1 MDIRLTLPASVECR
15 VTLPASKSIANRSL
29 IINALAASSSILE
42 EQLPCS
48 RTGESSPS
56 SGAVESMGNS
66 PSKIEGAGGSMTTS
80 SAGNHTPQ
88 SLRASSSIL
97 EEQLPCSR
105 TGESSPSKIEG
116 AGGSMTASSKLV
128 RYNKNDPQLKII
140 RRQLRNN
147 STKAEKTLWNW
158 LKKDQIQGLRFRR
171 QYGIGNFI
179 LDFYCPQI
187 KLCIELDGDYHFH
200 VSQPYSDAERD
211 DILFKKY
218 GIYTL
223 RFENKI
229 VFTQPQTIINSILY
243 YKQVLEHS
251 SPSKIEGAGGSMT
264 VSSAGN
270 HTPQSLRASSS
281 ILEEQLPCSGTG
293 ESSPSSGAVESMGNS
308 PSKIEG
314 AGGSMTTS
322 SAGNH
327 TPQSLRASSSIL
339 EEQLPCSGSECGLD
353 EKLKKLCFLSCPA
366 PVVSRPEH
374 DIVTRINVGGAG
386 TAMRFL
392 TAFFAVQ
399 EGLMVVLDGDERMR
413 QRPIAVLVDAL
424 RHMGAEIDYMGR
436 EGYPPLRITG
446 KHLTAGTVIINPGVS
461 SQYISALLMIAP
473 LAGGMTL
480 HLDGEPVS
488 LPYIDMTLSLM
499 RYHGIEARRD
509 EHAIMVPA
517 GHYTSKPPRIEGDW
531 SAAAFWLAL
540 QALLPQS
547 SITLQGLSCDSVQG
561 DSAIQEIMEPL
572 GVAVE
577 KAKGIETQTFFQDD
591 DELLCD
597 DIEAMWQALVATGHT
612 PSRPLCYRGGAE
624 ADVLMLS
631 ARAEAGVLPEHYHR
645 DMTATPDLVPILAVT
660 LCLLRMPFTLV
671 GLQTLRIKESDR
683 VEALRQELLKLGYK
697 VECDES
703 TMSYDGNHS
712 TPAGDVTLDP
722 HGDHRMVL
730 ALALAATRHPGITIK
745 NAEVVT
751 KSYPNFW
758 QQLHLHPGT

>member
-29 IINALAASSSILE
+29 IINALAASS
-42 EQLPCS
+42 
-48 RTGESSPS
+48 
-56 SGAVESMGNS
+56 
-66 PSKIEGAGGSMTTS
+66 
-80 SAGNHTPQ
+80 
-88 SLRASSSIL
+88 
-97 EEQLPCSR
+97 
-105 TGESSPSKIEG
+105 
-116 AGGSMTASSKLV
+116 
-128 RYNKNDPQLKII
+128 
-140 RRQLRNN
+140 
-147 STKAEKTLWNW
+147 
-158 LKKDQIQGLRFRR
+158 
-171 QYGIGNFI
+171 
-179 LDFYCPQI
+179 
-187 KLCIELDGDYHFH
+187 
-200 VSQPYSDAERD
+200 
-211 DILFKKY
+211 
-218 GIYTL
+218 
-223 RFENKI
+223 
-229 VFTQPQTIINSILY
+229 
-243 YKQVLEHS
+243 
-251 SPSKIEGAGGSMT
+251 
-264 VSSAGN
+264 
-270 HTPQSLRASSS
+270 
-281 ILEEQLPCSGTG
+281 
-293 ESSPSSGAVESMGNS
+293 
-308 PSKIEG
+308 
-314 AGGSMTTS
+314 
-322 SAGNH
+322 
-327 TPQSLRASSSIL
+327 
-339 EEQLPCSGSECGLD
+339 
-353 EKLKKLCFLSCPA
+353 LSCPA
-366 PVVSRPEH
+366 PVVSRQEH
-374 DIVTRINVGGAG
+374 DIVTGINVGGAG

-399 EGLMVVLDGDERMR
+399 DGLMVVLDGDERMR

-424 RHMGAEIDYMGR
+424 RHLGAEIDYMGS

-446 KHLTAGTVIINPGVS
+446 KHLTAGAITINPGVS

-480 HLDGEPVS
+480 HLDGDPVS

-499 RYHGIEARRD
+499 RYHGIEARRN

-577 KAKGIETQTFFQDD
+577 KAKGIETQTFSQDD

-612 PSRPLCYRGGAE
+612 PSHPLCYRGGAE

-631 ARAEAGVLPEHYHR
+631 ARAETGVLPEHYHR

-660 LCLLRMPFTLV
+660 LCLLRVPFTLV

-683 VEALRQELLKLGYK
+683 VEALRQELSKLGYK
-697 VECDES
+697 VECDVN

-758 QQLHLHPGT
+758 KQLLLHPGT

>member
-1 MDIRLTLPASVECR
+1 MDIRLTLPASVECQ

-48 RTGESSPS
+48 GTGESSPS
-56 SGAVESMGNS
+56 SGAVESMANS
-66 PSKIEGAGGSMTTS
+66 PSKIEGVGGSMTTS

-116 AGGSMTASSKLV
+116 AEGSMTASSKLV

-211 DILFKKY
+211 DILLKKY

-251 SPSKIEGAGGSMT
+251 SPSKIEGVGGSMT
-264 VSSAGN
+264 VSSASN
-270 HTPQSLRASSS
+270 HTS
-281 ILEEQLPCSGTG
+281 
-293 ESSPSSGAVESMGNS
+293 
-308 PSKIEG
+308 
-314 AGGSMTTS
+314 
-322 SAGNH
+322 
-327 TPQSLRASSSIL
+327 QSLRASSSIL

-353 EKLKKLCFLSCPA
+353 EKLKKLRFLSCPA
-366 PVVSRPEH
+366 PVVSKPEH

-399 EGLMVVLDGDERMR
+399 EGLTVVLDGDERMR

-424 RHMGAEIDYMGR
+424 RHMGAEIDYMGS

-446 KHLTAGTVIINPGVS
+446 KHLTAGAITINPGVS

-499 RYHGIEARRD
+499 RYHGIEARRE

-572 GVAVE
+572 GVAVD
-577 KAKGIETQTFFQDD
+577 KAEGLEAHTSFQDD

-624 ADVLMLS
+624 ADVFMLS

-660 LCLLRMPFTLV
+660 LCLLRVPFTLV

-683 VEALRQELLKLGYK
+683 VEALRQELSKLGYK
-697 VECDES
+697 VECDMS
-703 TMSYDGNHS
+703 TMNYDGNHS
-712 TPAGDVTLDP
+712 TPAGDVTLDS

-758 QQLHLHPGT
+758 KQLL

>member
-1 MDIRLTLPASVECR
+1 MRLTLPASVECR

-48 RTGESSPS
+48 
-56 SGAVESMGNS
+56 
-66 PSKIEGAGGSMTTS
+66 
-80 SAGNHTPQ
+80 
-88 SLRASSSIL
+88 
-97 EEQLPCSR
+97 
-105 TGESSPSKIEG
+105 
-116 AGGSMTASSKLV
+116 
-128 RYNKNDPQLKII
+128 
-140 RRQLRNN
+140 
-147 STKAEKTLWNW
+147 
-158 LKKDQIQGLRFRR
+158 
-171 QYGIGNFI
+171 
-179 LDFYCPQI
+179 
-187 KLCIELDGDYHFH
+187 
-200 VSQPYSDAERD
+200 
-211 DILFKKY
+211 
-218 GIYTL
+218 
-223 RFENKI
+223 
-229 VFTQPQTIINSILY
+229 
-243 YKQVLEHS
+243 
-251 SPSKIEGAGGSMT
+251 
-264 VSSAGN
+264 
-270 HTPQSLRASSS
+270 
-281 ILEEQLPCSGTG
+281 
-293 ESSPSSGAVESMGNS
+293 
-308 PSKIEG
+308 
-314 AGGSMTTS
+314 
-322 SAGNH
+322 
-327 TPQSLRASSSIL
+327 
-339 EEQLPCSGSECGLD
+339 GSECGLD
-353 EKLKKLCFLSCPA
+353 EKLKKLRFLSCPA
-366 PVVSRPEH
+366 PVVSRQEH
-374 DIVTRINVGGAG
+374 DFVTRINVGGAG

-399 EGLMVVLDGDERMR
+399 DGLMVVLDGDERMR

-424 RHMGAEIDYMGR
+424 RHMGAEIDYMGS

-446 KHLTAGTVIINPGVS
+446 KHLTAGAITINPGVS

-480 HLDGEPVS
+480 HLDGDPVS

-509 EHAIMVPA
+509 EHTIMVPA

-547 SITLQGLSCDSVQG
+547 RITLQGLSCDSVQG

-577 KAKGIETQTFFQDD
+577 KAKGIVTQTFFQDD
-591 DELLCD
+591 DEFLCD

-631 ARAEAGVLPEHYHR
+631 ARAEAGALPGHYHR

-660 LCLLRMPFTLV
+660 LCLLRVPFTLV

-683 VEALRQELLKLGYK
+683 VEALRQELSKLGYK
-697 VECDES
+697 VECDVS

-730 ALALAATRHPGITIK
+730 ALALAATRHPGIIIK

-758 QQLHLHPGT
+758 QQLLLHPGT

>member
-29 IINALAASSSILE
+29 VINALAASSS
-42 EQLPCS
+42 
-48 RTGESSPS
+48 
-56 SGAVESMGNS
+56 
-66 PSKIEGAGGSMTTS
+66 
-80 SAGNHTPQ
+80 
-88 SLRASSSIL
+88 
-97 EEQLPCSR
+97 
-105 TGESSPSKIEG
+105 
-116 AGGSMTASSKLV
+116 
-128 RYNKNDPQLKII
+128 
-140 RRQLRNN
+140 
-147 STKAEKTLWNW
+147 
-158 LKKDQIQGLRFRR
+158 
-171 QYGIGNFI
+171 
-179 LDFYCPQI
+179 
-187 KLCIELDGDYHFH
+187 
-200 VSQPYSDAERD
+200 
-211 DILFKKY
+211 
-218 GIYTL
+218 
-223 RFENKI
+223 
-229 VFTQPQTIINSILY
+229 
-243 YKQVLEHS
+243 
-251 SPSKIEGAGGSMT
+251 
-264 VSSAGN
+264 
-270 HTPQSLRASSS
+270 
-281 ILEEQLPCSGTG
+281 
-293 ESSPSSGAVESMGNS
+293 
-308 PSKIEG
+308 
-314 AGGSMTTS
+314 
-322 SAGNH
+322 
-327 TPQSLRASSSIL
+327 
-339 EEQLPCSGSECGLD
+339 
-353 EKLKKLCFLSCPA
+353 SCPA

-547 SITLQGLSCDSVQG
+547 RITLQGLNCHSVQG

-597 DIEAMWQALVATGHT
+597 DIEAMWQALVATQGHT

-660 LCLLRMPFTLV
+660 LCLLRVPFTLV

-683 VEALRQELLKLGYK
+683 VEALRQELSKLGYK
-697 VECDES
+697 VECDVS

-712 TPAGDVTLDP
+712 APAGDVTLDP

>member
-1 MDIRLTLPASVECR
+1 M
-15 VTLPASKSIANRSL
+15 K
-29 IINALAASSSILE
+29 ASSAS
-42 EQLPCS
+42 
-48 RTGESSPS
+48 
-56 SGAVESMGNS
+56 
-66 PSKIEGAGGSMTTS
+66 
-80 SAGNHTPQ
+80 NHTPQ

-211 DILFKKY
+211 DILLKKY

-243 YKQVLEHS
+243 YKHVLEHN

-264 VSSAGN
+264 TSSASN

-281 ILEEQLPCSGTG
+281 ILEEQLPCSRTG

-314 AGGSMTTS
+314 VGGSMTTS

-353 EKLKKLCFLSCPA
+353 EKLKKLRFLSCPA

-424 RHMGAEIDYMGR
+424 RHMGAEIDYMGS

-446 KHLTAGTVIINPGVS
+446 KHLTAGAITINPGVS

-509 EHAIMVPA
+509 EHVIMVPA

-547 SITLQGLSCDSVQG
+547 SITLQGLICDSVQG

-597 DIEAMWQALVATGHT
+597 DIEAMWQALAATGHT

-660 LCLLRMPFTLV
+660 LCLLRVPFTLV

-683 VEALRQELLKLGYK
+683 VEALRQELSKLGYK
-697 VECDES
+697 VECDVS

-712 TPAGDVTLDP
+712 ASAGDVTLDP

-758 QQLHLHPGT
+758 KQLL

>member
-1 MDIRLTLPASVECR
+1 MDIRLTLPASVECQ

-29 IINALAASSSILE
+29 IINALAASSS
-42 EQLPCS
+42 
-48 RTGESSPS
+48 
-56 SGAVESMGNS
+56 
-66 PSKIEGAGGSMTTS
+66 
-80 SAGNHTPQ
+80 
-88 SLRASSSIL
+88 
-97 EEQLPCSR
+97 
-105 TGESSPSKIEG
+105 
-116 AGGSMTASSKLV
+116 
-128 RYNKNDPQLKII
+128 
-140 RRQLRNN
+140 
-147 STKAEKTLWNW
+147 
-158 LKKDQIQGLRFRR
+158 
-171 QYGIGNFI
+171 
-179 LDFYCPQI
+179 
-187 KLCIELDGDYHFH
+187 
-200 VSQPYSDAERD
+200 
-211 DILFKKY
+211 
-218 GIYTL
+218 
-223 RFENKI
+223 
-229 VFTQPQTIINSILY
+229 
-243 YKQVLEHS
+243 
-251 SPSKIEGAGGSMT
+251 
-264 VSSAGN
+264 
-270 HTPQSLRASSS
+270 
-281 ILEEQLPCSGTG
+281 
-293 ESSPSSGAVESMGNS
+293 
-308 PSKIEG
+308 
-314 AGGSMTTS
+314 
-322 SAGNH
+322 
-327 TPQSLRASSSIL
+327 
-339 EEQLPCSGSECGLD
+339 
-353 EKLKKLCFLSCPA
+353 SCPA
-366 PVVSRPEH
+366 PVVSRQEH
-374 DIVTRINVGGAG
+374 DIVTGINVGGAG

-399 EGLMVVLDGDERMR
+399 DGLMVVLDGDERMR

-424 RHMGAEIDYMGR
+424 RHMGAEINYMGS

-446 KHLTAGTVIINPGVS
+446 KHLTAGAITINPGVS

-480 HLDGEPVS
+480 HLDGDPVS
-488 LPYIDMTLSLM
+488 LPYIDMTLSMM

-561 DSAIQEIMEPL
+561 DSAIQEIMAPL

-591 DELLCD
+591 DEFLCD
-597 DIEAMWQALVATGHT
+597 DIEAMWQALAATGHT

-631 ARAEAGVLPEHYHR
+631 ARAEAGVLPGHYHR

-660 LCLLRMPFTLV
+660 LCLLRVPFTLV

-683 VEALRQELLKLGYK
+683 VEALRQELSKLGYK
-697 VECDES
+697 VECDVS

-758 QQLHLHPGT
+758 QQLL

>member
-1 MDIRLTLPASVECR
+1 MTVSSAGNHTPQ
-15 VTLPASKSIANRSL
+15 SL
-29 IINALAASSSILE
+29 RASSSILE

-56 SGAVESMGNS
+56 SGAVESMGN
-66 PSKIEGAGGSMTTS
+66 
-80 SAGNHTPQ
+80 
-88 SLRASSSIL
+88 
-97 EEQLPCSR
+97 
-105 TGESSPSKIEG
+105 SPSKIEG

-147 STKAEKTLWNW
+147 STKAEKALWNW

-211 DILFKKY
+211 DILLKKY

-264 VSSAGN
+264 VSSASN

-314 AGGSMTTS
+314 VGGSMTASIAGNHTPQSLRASSSILEEQLPCSRTGESSPSSGAVESMGNSPSKIEGVEGSMTAS

-353 EKLKKLCFLSCPA
+353 EKLKKLRFLSCPA
-366 PVVSRPEH
+366 PVVSRQEH
-374 DIVTRINVGGAG
+374 DIVTGINVGGAG

-399 EGLMVVLDGDERMR
+399 DGLMVVLDGDERMR

-424 RHMGAEIDYMGR
+424 RHLGAEIDYMGS

-446 KHLTAGTVIINPGVS
+446 KHLTAGAITINPGVS

-480 HLDGEPVS
+480 HLDGDPVS

-499 RYHGIEARRD
+499 RYHGIEARRN

-577 KAKGIETQTFFQDD
+577 KAKGIETQTFSQDD

-612 PSRPLCYRGGAE
+612 PSHPLCYRGGAE

-631 ARAEAGVLPEHYHR
+631 ARAETGVLPEHYHR

-660 LCLLRMPFTLV
+660 LCLLRVPFTLV

-683 VEALRQELLKLGYK
+683 VEALRQELSKLGYK
-697 VECDES
+697 VECDVN

-758 QQLHLHPGT
+758 KQLLLHPGT